1 MSVFTL
7 EKNDGIAV
15 ISMNDQ
21 SVAQNVLNKEI
32 QREFE
37 NVFDDVA
44 NDPSLTGL
52 VFQSTKPACFIAGAD
67 ITMLQSIETQE
78 QAREASQLLHALT
91 QRITDLSITTVV
103 AINGSC
109 LGGGLELALAFD
121 YRVAADTKSTK
132 IGVPEVQLGI
142 LPGGGGTQR
151 LPRLIDLPTALDLIL
166 TGKQLNAAR
175 AKKAGLVDTVVHA
188 DVLQAVATKYTLKGK
203 PSRKKSVIQKLM
215 STSLARNVIIS
226 QARKK
231 TLKLTK
237 GKYPA
242 PLKILDV
249 IEQGVGVDLIP
260 GLAIEAQGFAE
271 LLMTDESKQLVNIFF
286 AVTDLKKDSGVDS
299 QEQAKAINNVAVLGA
314 GLMGAGIA
322 YVSIDKAGKTVRLKD
337 IDINGLSKGI
347 EHVGKLFDKKVKRR
361 FIKAYQRDAL
371 MSQLTGTV
379 DYSGFKGSDIVIEA
393 VFESLELK
401 QKMISDIES
410 LDGNDT
416 IFATNTS
423 AIPIDDIAA
432 QAKYPERVVGMHY
445 FSPVEKMPL
454 LEVVKGS
461 KTADWVTATAVDL
474 GKQQGKTVIVVNDGP
489 GFYTT
494 RVLVPYNMEA
504 VRMVLEGVAIE
515 DIDQALEAFGMPIG
529 PIKLMDEV
537 GIDVGAHIVVTL
549 NEAFGDRIPLIENV
563 DAVINDGR
571 KGKKNSRGFYDYSEK
586 AKAKTV
592 DSTIYSVMGVNNP
605 ASKHVT
611 AEKIAERIILTM
623 LNEAAYCLGEGI
635 LRSARDGDIG
645 AIFGLGFPPFLGGPF
660 RYMDSLGIKTVVEK
674 LSALEVI
681 HGERFKPAPIL
692 QSLVDS
698 DKTFY

>member
-175 AKKAGLVDTVVHA
+175 AKKAGLVDAVVHA
-188 DVLQAVATKYTLKGK
+188 DVLQAVTTKYTLKGK

-299 QEQAKAINNVAVLGA
+299 QKQAKAINNIAVLGA

-432 QAKYPERVVGMHY
+432 QA
-445 FSPVEKMPL
+445 
-454 LEVVKGS
+454 
-461 KTADWVTATAVDL
+461 
-474 GKQQGKTVIVVNDGP
+474 
-489 GFYTT
+489 
-494 RVLVPYNMEA
+494 
-504 VRMVLEGVAIE
+504 
-515 DIDQALEAFGMPIG
+515 
-529 PIKLMDEV
+529 
-537 GIDVGAHIVVTL
+537 
-549 NEAFGDRIPLIENV
+549 
-563 DAVINDGR
+563 
-571 KGKKNSRGFYDYSEK
+571 
-586 AKAKTV
+586 
-592 DSTIYSVMGVNNP
+592 
-605 ASKHVT
+605 
-611 AEKIAERIILTM
+611 
-623 LNEAAYCLGEGI
+623 
-635 LRSARDGDIG
+635 
-645 AIFGLGFPPFLGGPF
+645 
-660 RYMDSLGIKTVVEK
+660 
-674 LSALEVI
+674 
-681 HGERFKPAPIL
+681 
-692 QSLVDS
+692 
-698 DKTFY
+698 